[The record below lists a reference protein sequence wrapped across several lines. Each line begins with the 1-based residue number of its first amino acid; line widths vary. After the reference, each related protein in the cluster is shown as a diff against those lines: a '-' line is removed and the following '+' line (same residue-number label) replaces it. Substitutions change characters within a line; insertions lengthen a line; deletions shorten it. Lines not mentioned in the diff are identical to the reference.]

1 MIGPTILSS
10 SISLIT
16 PSYRGDLDS
25 CRLLCDSIDRYVTGY
40 DVHYIVIGDED
51 ADAFVGF
58 EGESRRVIVSSS
70 LLPSLWALPKW
81 RGRRY
86 WWAPHLRLPIYG
98 WHLQQMRKIAMTLA
112 QPSERVM
119 CIDSDNCFCRP
130 LDLSAMASSPK
141 LAHHVAAGDINP
153 TRPSHVR
160 WWQNAHR
167 LLGLSVPALPGDDF
181 ISQMVLW
188 ERRAV
193 ATMVK
198 RIEGASRLPWWQAL
212 ARIRH
217 FSEYLIYGVAVANDP
232 ELAQRHER
240 VSQSPC
246 LTYWE
251 GPALDRGAMAAFI
264 EGLAPGQTT
273 IAIQSHT
280 HTPIE
285 VIREAALG

>member
-1 MIGPTILSS
+1 MGS

-40 DVHYIVIGDED
+40 DVHYLVIGDED
-51 ADAFVGF
+51 ADVFAGF
-58 EGESRRVIVSSS
+58 EGKRRRVIVSSS
-70 LLPSLWALPKW
+70 LLPPLWSLPKW

-86 WWAPHLRLPIYG
+86 WWAPQLRLPIYG

-130 LDLSAMASSPK
+130 LDLSATASTPK
-141 LAHHVAAGDINP
+141 LAHYSAPGDVNRS
-153 TRPSHVR
+153 RPSHVR

-167 LLGLSVPALPGDDF
+167 LLGLSAPALPGDDF

-188 ERRAV
+188 ERRTVV
-193 ATMVK
+193 AMVK
-198 RIEGASRLPWWQAL
+198 RIEAASGLGWWQAL

-217 FSEYLIYGVAVANDP
+217 FSEYLIYGIFVANDA
-232 ELAQRHER
+232 ELAERHER
-240 VSQSPC
+240 VLQSPC
-246 LTYWE
+246 LTYWQ
-251 GPALDRGAMAAFI
+251 GPALDRAGLAAFVD
-264 EGLAPGQTT
+264 GLRPDQTT

-280 HTPIE
+280 CTPIE
-285 VIREAALG
+285 VIREVALG

>member
-1 MIGPTILSS
+1 MEA

-16 PSYRGDLDS
+16 PSYRGDRDS

-51 ADAFVGF
+51 VDVFAPF
-58 EGESRRVIVSSS
+58 EGERRRVVVSSS
-70 LLPSLWALPKW
+70 LLPPLWQLPKW

-86 WWAPHLRLPIYG
+86 WWAPYLRLPIYG
-98 WHLQQMRKIAMTLA
+98 WHLQQMRKIAMALA
-112 QPSERVM
+112 QQSERVM

-130 LDLSAMASSPK
+130 FDMSVLAVEAKIAHYVAPGDVNAS
-141 LAHHVAAGDINP
+141 
-153 TRPSHVR
+153 RPSHVR

-167 LLGLSVPALPGDDF
+167 LLGLSAPPLPGDDF

-188 ERRAV
+188 ERRTVEIMA
-193 ATMVK
+193 K
-198 RIEGASRLPWWQAL
+198 QIERTTGLHWWQAL
-212 ARIRH
+212 ARTRH
-217 FSEYLIYGVAVANDP
+217 FSEYLLYGVVVANHAD
-232 ELAQRHER
+232 LANRHER
-240 VSQSPC
+240 ISESPC

-251 GPALDRGAMAAFI
+251 GPALDRAGLSAFI
-264 EGLAPGQTT
+264 NGMKPNQTT

-285 VIREAALG
+285 VIREVALGEAA

>member
-1 MIGPTILSS
+1 MGP

-40 DVHYIVIGDED
+40 DVHYIVVGDED
-51 ADAFVGF
+51 AEAFAAL
-58 EGESRRVIVSSS
+58 EGERRRVVVSSS
-70 LLPSLWALPKW
+70 LFPPLWPLPKW

-86 WWAPHLRLPIYG
+86 WWAPFLRLPIYG
-98 WHLQQMRKIAMTLA
+98 WHLQQLRKIAMTLA

-130 LDLSAMASSPK
+130 LDLS
-141 LAHHVAAGDINP
+141 LAATAPRLSHYVALGDVNQS
-153 TRPSHVR
+153 RPSHVR

-167 LLGLSVPALPGDDF
+167 LLGLSTPSLPGDDF

-188 ERRAV
+188 ERKSVEAM
-193 ATMVK
+193 TK
-198 RIEGASRLPWWQAL
+198 RIERASNLPWWQAM

-217 FSEYLIYGVAVANDP
+217 FSEYLIYGVAVATDA
-232 ELAQRHER
+232 ELAERHER

-246 LTYWE
+246 LTYWQ
-251 GPALDRGAMAAFI
+251 GPALDGAGLAAFVK
-264 EGLAPGQTT
+264 GLRADQTT

-280 HTPIE
+280 RTPIE
-285 VIREAALG
+285 VIREVALGSAT

>member
-1 MIGPTILSS
+1 
-10 SISLIT
+10 
-16 PSYRGDLDS
+16 
-25 CRLLCDSIDRYVTGY
+25 
-40 DVHYIVIGDED
+40 
-51 ADAFVGF
+51 
-58 EGESRRVIVSSS
+58 
-70 LLPSLWALPKW
+70 
-81 RGRRY
+81 
-86 WWAPHLRLPIYG
+86 LRLPIYG